1 MWIPFSML
9 SDGLSTLLLPQML
22 LSIADPAGK
31 STALGLITFVGLLAG
46 MLIQPVAGAFSDG
59 LRPRWGR
66 RGTIW
71 SGILLI
77 LAALTFF
84 GFGAAWGLIAVI
96 IGFLLI
102 QVTTSVTQAAQQGL
116 LPDLVPPAQRGT
128 AAGVKG
134 LMDLSGALFGFVLL
148 GQLLGSGTVTPA
160 LLAIGLILLGAGA
173 LTTLLV
179 RESPGTSALTGPRTS
194 PWAAFR
200 INLAEHR
207 QFARIV
213 ACRFLFLLSTYMVG
227 RFLLFFVADRL
238 ALTPEQAGEQTGT
251 LLAGLALVTLIAALP
266 CGWASDRFGRRQLML
281 LGIGLNVAGVLAL
294 IFAASALQIFM
305 FGALM
310 ALGSAAFASA
320 NWALTADLVPPLEAA
335 RFMGLANFGT
345 AGATAAAGL
354 FGPLVDWANG
364 LAPGSGYTALFI
376 AAGVIFLISAVTLL
390 HRHESAQLANR
401 NQQTKLTE
409 Y

>member
-1 MWIPFSML
+1 
-9 SDGLSTLLLPQML
+9 
-22 LSIADPAGK
+22 
-31 STALGLITFVGLLAG
+31 V
-46 MLIQPVAGAFSDG
+46 
-59 LRPRWGR
+59 RPRWGR
-66 RGTIW
+66 RGAIW

-84 GFGAAWGLIAVI
+84 GAAWGLVAVV

-102 QVTTSVTQAAQQGL
+102 QVTTSVTQAAHQGL

-134 LMDLSGALFGFVLL
+134 LMDLSGSLFGFVLL

-160 LLAIGLILLGAGA
+160 LMAIGLILLGAGA

-179 RESPGTSALTGPRTS
+179 RESPGTSALTGQRTS

-401 NQQTKLTE
+401 NQQTELTE

>member
-9 SDGLSTLLLPQML
+9 SDGLSSLLLPQML

-77 LAALTFF
+77 LTALTF
-84 GFGAAWGLIAVI
+84 FGAAWGLIGVV
-96 IGFLLI
+96 IGFLVI

-134 LMDLSGALFGFVLL
+134 LMDLSGSLFGFVLL

-179 RESPGTSALTGPRTS
+179 RESPGTGALTGQRTS
-194 PWAAFR
+194 PQAAFR
-200 INLAEHR
+200 INLAEHH

-266 CGWASDRFGRRQLML
+266 CGWASDHFGRRQLML
-281 LGIGLNVAGVLAL
+281 LGIGLNVAGVMAL
-294 IFAASALQIFM
+294 IFATSMLQIFM

-320 NWALTADLVPPLEAA
+320 NWALTVDLVPPLEAA

-376 AAGVIFLISAVTLL
+376 ASGVIFLVSAVTLL
-390 HRHESAQLANR
+390 HRHESPQLANR